1 MQAELG
7 GAEVWFAIA
16 DRDLRACELALSD
29 SEPLADIACYH
40 AQQCAEKC
48 LKGYLVSRDV
58 AFRFVHELAYLVR
71 IAMRD
76 DVAFADLLDPAS
88 SLQDYASD
96 VRYPPDEFGP
106 PSVEDA
112 RQAVSHARFI
122 RSFVLARAG
131 KAAPSEVPEPPEAAS

>member
-7 GAEVWFAIA
+7 SAQDWFAIA

-40 AQQCAEKC
+40 AQQCAEKYR
-48 LKGYLVSRDV
+48 KGYLVSSGV

-71 IAMRD
+71 LAMQQD
-76 DVAFADLLDPAS
+76 CAFADLLEPAL

-112 RQAVSHARFI
+112 RQAVMHARFI
-122 RSFVLARAG
+122 RDFVLRRIEDSR
-131 KAAPSEVPEPPEAAS
+131 PSDVPRPTEEHS